1 MPHCLQ
7 LVYDF
12 HACRGSWKA
21 AAEAQYRL
29 AELLR
34 GQQDKHRSSAELLQQ
49 RAAALGKGLPG
60 RTGGDLN
67 GPSQMGA
74 SQYCHDA
81 SSPAWWLQAVPSTP

>member
-1 MPHCLQ
+1 MSHYLQ

-34 GQQDKHRSSAELLQQ
+34 GQQDKHRGSAELLQQ
-49 RAAALGKGLPG
+49 RAVALGEGLP
-60 RTGGDLN
+60 RTLEPRRVGACVALYPAEHRVMSGGKL
-67 GPSQMGA
+67 GVGS
-74 SQYCHDA
+74 C
-81 SSPAWWLQAVPSTP
+81 